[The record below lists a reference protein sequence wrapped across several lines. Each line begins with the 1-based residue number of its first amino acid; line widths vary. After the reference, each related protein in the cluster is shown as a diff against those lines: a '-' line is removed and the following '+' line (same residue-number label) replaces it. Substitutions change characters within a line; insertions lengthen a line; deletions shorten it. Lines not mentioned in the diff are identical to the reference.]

1 MKWMFRA
8 LWGGLLIG
16 GLVACIPSLHP
27 LYTEEDLVF
36 DPALVGQ
43 WIPADDADQSL
54 WEFSRSGEKQYAF
67 TLREEDGKGGKFIV
81 HLVQLGDHRF
91 LDFFPV
97 KPELPGKDDFYKN
110 HLIPAHTFMQVLEI
124 GPALKVRW
132 MDQEWLSKY
141 LKENPKAVAHERL
154 EDDRIVFTANP
165 KSLQVFVLKHL
176 ETPEAFGDLYVLKRK
191 GEATAPRE

>member
-8 LWGGLLIG
+8 LCGGLLFG

-27 LYTEEDLVF
+27 LYTDDDLVF

-43 WIPADDADQSL
+43 WIPADNADQSL
-54 WEFSRSGEKQYAF
+54 WEFSKSGEKQYAF
-67 TLREEDGKGGKFIV
+67 TLTEKDGKGGKFIV
-81 HLVQLGDHRF
+81 HLVQLGDRRF

-97 KPELPGKDDFYKN
+97 KPELAGRDDFYKN

-124 GPALKVRW
+124 DPALKIRW

-154 EDDRIVFTANP
+154 EDDRIVFTADP
-165 KSLQVFVLKHL
+165 KALQAFVLKNL
-176 ETPEAFGDLYVLKRK
+176 ETPGAFSDPYVLKRK
-191 GEATAPRE
+191 GEASSP